1 VLIQQ
6 DACSPAQAVHGKRD
20 RAEVAVPL
28 GRKGIKPSDRGLARR
43 VICPN
48 CAKLMRLA
56 HTDPKFGETPKLNTF
71 ACRDCGLYY
80 TEAVKGDGT

>member
-6 DACSPAQAVHGKRD
+6 DARSSTQTTHGKCEW
-20 RAEVAVPL
+20 AEVAVQL
-28 GRKGIKPSDRGLARR
+28 ERKVARVHGRGLRR

-56 HTDPKFGETPKLNTF
+56 HTDPKFGETSKLNTF
-71 ACRDCGLYY
+71 ACRDCSLCY
-80 TEAVKGDGT
+80 TEAVEENAA